1 LYGSADPAIDK
12 VPAVTPEG
20 NVIKVLTAVAHGKS
34 SAAYAAAEPGKP
46 GTGAQRTSASE
57 RLSVQGK

>member
-1 LYGSADPAIDK
+1 MYGSAGPAIDK

-20 NVIKVLTAVAHGKS
+20 NAIRVLTAVAHGKS

-46 GTGAQRTSASE
+46 GTGAQRASATE
-57 RLSVQGK
+57 PLLVQGK